1 MGLQLVDDGTL
12 SLDQAIADVWPE
24 FAAGGKGR
32 ATIEHALT
40 HRAGVPAI
48 DEVLSTDDI
57 FDWSRMTAALA
68 ATHAWF
74 PPGERLAYHTNTFGH
89 LVGELI
95 HRATGDMPG
104 ERLRRLADPLAADVW
119 FGVPWAEK
127 ARRDAPICETPTPKP
142 TLPPHN

>member
-1 MGLQLVDDGTL
+1 MRISDWSSDVCSSDLQP
-12 SLDQAIADVWPE
+12 IADVWPE

-104 ERLRRLADPLAADVW
+104 ERLRRLADPLEAAGR
-119 FGVPWAEK
+119 FGVPAAEQIGR
-127 ARRDAPICETPTPKP
+127 AACRAGVCTYV
-142 TLPPHN
+142 